1 MRSQSE
7 EPESVLGSQSLC
19 CGARFCAVEPDLVLG
34 IQSVEP
40 ESVLWSQSV
49 EPESVLWSQ
58 SLHC

>member
-7 EPESVLGSQSLC
+7 EPESVLGSKSLC

-49 EPESVLWSQ
+49 EPESVL
-58 SLHC
+58 